1 MGGRTKGLRVAM
13 TWIVGVMCAA
23 CSGETAGTTAA
34 ATGDALPA
42 SDGSS
47 SDGSS
52 SDGSSSDGSGGSASD
67 GAGDETNVPEAL
79 QLATLAAADATEA
92 LPAGTYASRQRFT
105 NKVLLPPFGDPDE
118 TTQTA
123 WTLHEVRHEAGVV
136 RVETRACAISE
147 PTKNGVTTVF
157 PAALIAALP
166 VWQTEAK
173 AYARP
178 KGGFVVDLLPQTTLL
193 GCTLGDPKH
202 DPLPEKGDD
211 PAVVDV
217 DKDGNP
223 GGTVK
228 LEGLISGSIYVVQ
241 RSVEHLRGLSTEGGL
256 DGLMLGSREQKVV
269 GASEA
274 VLASFDLKATKHPDP
289 KRSDFYLRKVADGT
303 DCAALLADLP
313 TLPEG
318 PAVP

>member
-1 MGGRTKGLRVAM
+1 MAWWAQVQRAAVTGMLCCAM
-13 TWIVGVMCAA
+13 AA
-23 CSGETAGTTAA
+23 CAGTTEGNAVA
-34 ATGDALPA
+34 DI
-42 SDGSS
+42 SDGSSGSDGAAS

-52 SDGSSSDGSGGSASD
+52 DGNSASD
-67 GAGDETNVPEAL
+67 TASNVPSE
-79 QLATLAAADATEA
+79 LAIEGLPEGDATVA

-123 WTLHEVRHEAGVV
+123 WVLHEVRHEAGVV
-136 RVETRACAISE
+136 KVQTRACAISE

-166 VWQTEAK
+166 VWETEVK
-173 AYARP
+173 AFARVS
-178 KGGFVVDLLPQTTLL
+178 GGFVVDLAPRTTLL
-193 GCTLGDPKH
+193 GCTLADPTA
-202 DPLPEKGDD
+202 DPLPEKADD
-211 PAVVDV
+211 PAVVDA

-228 LEGLISGSIYVVQ
+228 LEGLISGAIYVVQ
-241 RSVEHLRGLSTEGGL
+241 RSVEHLRGVTVQNGL
-256 DGLMLGSREQKVV
+256 DGLMLGTREQKIV

-289 KRSDFYLRKVADGT
+289 KRSDFHLRKVANGT

-313 TLPEG
+313 SVPEG
-318 PAVP
+318 AAIP

>member
-1 MGGRTKGLRVAM
+1 MAGWAQVGRVAL
-13 TWIVGVMCAA
+13 TWVICGTLAA
-23 CSGETAGTTAA
+23 CGGETAGSPAT
-34 ATGDALPA
+34 TGDDGGG
-42 SDGSS
+42 SDGS
-47 SDGSS
+47 GA
-52 SDGSSSDGSGGSASD
+52 GGSASD
-67 GAGDETNVPEAL
+67 SAGGETNVPEAL
-79 QLATLAAADATEA
+79 QLTPLVAADATQA

-157 PAALIAALP
+157 PAALIAVLP

-173 AYARP
+173 AYSRP
-178 KGGFVVDLLPQTTLL
+178 NGGFVVDLLPQTTLL
-193 GCTLGDPKH
+193 GCALGDPEH

-228 LEGLISGSIYVVQ
+228 LEGLISGAIYVVQ
-241 RSVEHLRGLSTEGGL
+241 RSVEHLRGLTTEGGL
-256 DGLMLGSREQKVV
+256 DGLMLGTREQKVV

-303 DCAALLADLP
+303 DCAALLAEP
-313 TLPEG
+313 PKLPEG